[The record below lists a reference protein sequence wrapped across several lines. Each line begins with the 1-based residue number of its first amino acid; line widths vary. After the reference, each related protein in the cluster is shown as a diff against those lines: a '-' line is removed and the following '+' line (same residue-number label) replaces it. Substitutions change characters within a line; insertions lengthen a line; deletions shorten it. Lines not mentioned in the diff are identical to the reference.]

1 VLKLLL
7 AIKGSQNYDFNSPE
21 NFKDVQEIA
30 DQLEDFK
37 SRAFGPN
44 GLQIQLQQLKI
55 R

>member
-1 VLKLLL
+1 MILTHTGKL
-7 AIKGSQNYDFNSPE
+7 E
-21 NFKDVQEIA
+21 NVQEIA